1 MNSTHL
7 SLTKTDRNCTLFSC
21 DFDPLFHFRSLPQKS
36 ILHFCG
42 TRGKMNTGKRH
53 FDLTRGNA
61 VAGIREVSK
70 GGRGG
75 RLWHTILLARS
86 SVLYLLL
93 RPNKA
98 IRSCGRACAVTSTD
112 DLVPPFPNESRLAGL
127 SFGEG
132 VGSECGMQWSMSFR
146 RNKRY
151 IKAPVS
157 RPSSRRSAVSQKD
170 AFKMLARF
178 GLVCSVCFQNE
189 SIFSRFTNPPIE

>member
-1 MNSTHL
+1 MSFQRKISKRNEEDRTLDCFSQVFCPLLIFTLCH
-7 SLTKTDRNCTLFSC
+7 KTDFAFLWHT
-21 DFDPLFHFRSLPQKS
+21 
-36 ILHFCG
+36 
-42 TRGKMNTGKRH
+42 GKMNTGKKH
-53 FDLTRGNA
+53 FNLTRGNA

-112 DLVPPFPNESRLAGL
+112 DLVPPFSNETRFAGL

-157 RPSSRRSAVSQKD
+157 RPSSRRSVVSQKD
-170 AFKMLARF
+170 AFKMIARF
-178 GLVCSVCFQNE
+178 
-189 SIFSRFTNPPIE
+189 